1 MCDNLPHAF
10 DGIAPQAECI
20 CATFSAIECICA
32 SECMCA
38 AVPPADPHT
47 PASHAVHVLTTTFQ
61 AVNMLG
67 RFSVSS
73 WSCAATPE
81 QCLIKRRDCSYLTQ
95 EDCGAG
101 PFFSVS
107 VAHPHTHLQVKSDRW
122 SNSHAECQF
131 QNHSVIR
138 YPDGP
143 LLRVCVCG
151 IMCCI
156 ICCLL
161 PHLRHHVLPLVLHVA
176 TRALHSFVS

>member
-1 MCDNLPHAF
+1 MQLVSVSRSDTAESYIKCSCELLCSRVRTERSAGGNGVNACLSDNMPHAF
-10 DGIAPQAECI
+10 DGTAPQAECI
-20 CATFSAIECICA
+20 CASFSAIECICA
-32 SECMCA
+32 SECTCA

-107 VAHPHTHLQVKSDRW
+107 VAHSHTPLQIKSDRW
-122 SNSHAECQF
+122 FDSHAECQF
-131 QNHSVIR
+131 RNHSVIR
-138 YPDGP
+138 Y
-143 LLRVCVCG
+143 
-151 IMCCI
+151 
-156 ICCLL
+156 
-161 PHLRHHVLPLVLHVA
+161 
-176 TRALHSFVS
+176 